1 MAKPTTRTELK
12 EYCLRRL
19 GKPVLEINVD
29 DTQLEDAIDYALS
42 KFQEFGYDSMYRAF
56 LKHKFTSAEL
66 TRLRETNDTITTA
79 DGTVYE
85 EGQTYIQL
93 PSDVISVQGIFDFGD
108 KNAMSFF
115 DVRYQIRLNDL
126 YDFTSASFAHYYIIQ
141 QQLAQIDFL
150 LVGKKPIR
158 YTQTTDRL
166 YIDMDFRQDTEV
178 DKYII
183 IDCYKSIDPD
193 NFPKVYQEPWL
204 LDYTTALFKRQWGAN
219 LIKYDGVQLPGGVT
233 LNGTKIYDDA
243 VQTIE
248 KLGEE
253 LRDHHELPPLD
264 MIG

>member
-1 MAKPTTRTELK
+1 
-12 EYCLRRL
+12 
-19 GKPVLEINVD
+19 
-29 DTQLEDAIDYALS
+29 
-42 KFQEFGYDSMYRAF
+42 MYRDDSA
-56 LKHKFTSAEL
+56 HKFTSAEL

-141 QQLAQIDFL
+141 QQLPQIGFPSSRK
-150 LVGKKPIR
+150 KKPIR

-166 YIDMDFRQDTEV
+166 YVDMDFRTDTEV

-193 NFPKVYQEPWL
+193 NFPKVYQEPCIFGL
-204 LDYTTALFKRQWGAN
+204 HHCSIQETVGMN
-219 LIKYDGVQLPGGVT
+219 LIKYDGVQLPG
-233 LNGTKIYDDA
+233 DA
-243 VQTIE
+243 
-248 KLGEE
+248 
-253 LRDHHELPPLD
+253 
-264 MIG
+264 